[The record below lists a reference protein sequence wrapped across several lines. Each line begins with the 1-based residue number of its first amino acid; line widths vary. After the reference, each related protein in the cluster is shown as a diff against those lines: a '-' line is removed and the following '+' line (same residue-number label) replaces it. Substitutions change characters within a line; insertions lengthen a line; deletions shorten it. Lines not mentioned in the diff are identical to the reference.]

1 MLRLAGA
8 VAAMALALASCRR
21 EALSERECRAL
32 LDRYTEL
39 LVRSDRDGTTAA
51 ELVKIQAAARARAAH
66 DAEFK
71 SCSARISR
79 SAFDCAMAAQNVDK
93 MEQCLL

>member
-1 MLRLAGA
+1 MLRLSGA
-8 VAAMALALASCRR
+8 VAAAIAISSCHGQP
-21 EALSERECRAL
+21 LSDRECRTL

-39 LVRSDRDGTTAA
+39 LVRSDREGTTAA
-51 ELVKIQAAARARAAH
+51 DLLKIQTAAQTRAAH

-71 SCSARISR
+71 SCPTRVSR
-79 SAFDCAMAAQNVDK
+79 KAFDCAMAAQNVDK